1 MPQIPEITEGMTH
14 EPMDLSSV
22 SNSLQISS
30 SSPDDQR
37 RLSVGL
43 DPAQVQAREDGLM
56 AEANAAVHAAREHA
70 HAIENQAQQ
79 VVHSVRSEAQSTVQ
93 EAHAHVRSI
102 ESRAHSVMDEMQ
114 ECHRQ
119 ELAEAQRIANQAHA
133 ESSQRLVEADIRI
146 QQLLGMIDSQAQQL
160 EAQRKEQER
169 LAAQVSL
176 LQNELTMLRHAAPSC
191 IFL

>member
-1 MPQIPEITEGMTH
+1 
-14 EPMDLSSV
+14 
-22 SNSLQISS
+22 
-30 SSPDDQR
+30 
-37 RLSVGL
+37 
-43 DPAQVQAREDGLM
+43 M

-93 EAHAHVRSI
+93 EAHAHVRSV
-102 ESRAHSVMDEMQ
+102 ESRAHSVMEEMQ

-133 ESSQRLVEADIRI
+133 ESSQRLIEADVRI

-160 EAQRKEQER
+160 EAQRKEQEG

-176 LQNELTMLRHAAPSC
+176 LQNELTMLRHAAPSQPLQAQDQNGAVNSVALMEVVSELRRELQC
-191 IFL
+191 LRFFDLRKTQVHNQGMPVSL